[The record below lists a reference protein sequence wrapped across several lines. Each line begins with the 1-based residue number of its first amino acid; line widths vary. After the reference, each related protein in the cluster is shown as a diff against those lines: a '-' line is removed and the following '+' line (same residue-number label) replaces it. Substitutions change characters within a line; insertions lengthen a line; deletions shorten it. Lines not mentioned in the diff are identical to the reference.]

1 MDKIF
6 IIKGLDCANCA
17 LNLERKINKLEGV
30 NSCSINFL
38 AGRMIANFEEGT
50 FEKIVDI
57 CNNFEDGVTLKRIK

>member
-38 AGRMIANFEEGT
+38 AGRMTINFEEGT
-50 FEKIVDI
+50 FKKIVDI

>member
-38 AGRMIANFEEGT
+38 AGRMTINFEEGT
-50 FEKIVDI
+50 FEEIVDI